1 MAAHELC
8 PLRTSFFHERILEVK
23 NLHVRPLLLGLSLL
37 ACAVVAQAQTAGA
50 ANNPSQNVFHLS
62 AAGQVEVVQDTLM
75 LSLTSTREGADAAV
89 VQAELRKALDSAL
102 AEVKKSAQAGE
113 MDVRTGSFSVN
124 PRYGKEG
131 KINGW
136 QGRAELILE
145 GRDFPRITQAAA
157 RATTMSIG
165 NISFGLSREQRA
177 KVQTEAQAQAIERFK
192 ARAIEITKAFGFAN
206 YSFREVTVDASDS
219 GFPGPRPMAMEARA
233 FSKSAD
239 AAPVAVEPGKS
250 IVQVN
255 VSGSVQAR

>member
-1 MAAHELC
+1 MK
-8 PLRTSFFHERILEVK
+8 I
-23 NLHVRPLLLGLSLL
+23 NLGLRPLLLGLALFTSAAVAHAQGSPL
-37 ACAVVAQAQTAGA
+37 AL
-50 ANNPSQNVFHLS
+50 NSSQNVFHLS

-75 LSLTSTREGADAAV
+75 LSLVATREGSEAAG

-102 AEVKKSAQAGE
+102 AEVKKSAQAGD
-113 MDVRTGSFSVN
+113 MNVSTGTFSVN

-157 RATTMSIG
+157 RATSMPIG
-165 NISFGLSREQRA
+165 NIAFGLSREQRA
-177 KVQTEAQAQAIERFK
+177 KVQTEAQVQAIERFK
-192 ARAIEITKAFGFAN
+192 ARAAEITKAFGFAG
-206 YSFREVTVDASDS
+206 YGLREVTVDASDS

-250 IVQVN
+250 LVQVT